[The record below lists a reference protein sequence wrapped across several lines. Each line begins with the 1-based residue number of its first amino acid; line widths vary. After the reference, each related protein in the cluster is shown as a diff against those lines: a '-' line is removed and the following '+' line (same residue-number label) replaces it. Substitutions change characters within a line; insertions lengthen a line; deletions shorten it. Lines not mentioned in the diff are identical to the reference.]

1 MCDLHVPEV
10 RHKDGGH
17 GLATVLVRLT
27 HCRAL
32 LLVQGFS
39 DVDEFVGTG
48 KCFALAVCDVFLLRV
63 LRLIQCNGINVSY
76 MHVQKRGILVLRTIF
91 NF

>member
-1 MCDLHVPEV
+1 MRDLHVPEV

-63 LRLIQCNGINVSY
+63 LRLIQCNVSY

>member
-1 MCDLHVPEV
+1 MRDLHIPKV
-10 RHKDGGH
+10 RHKDGGS

-39 DVDEFVGTG
+39 DVDKFVGAG
-48 KCFALAVCDVFLLRV
+48 ECFALAVCDVFLLRV
-63 LRLIQCNGINVSY
+63 LCLI
-76 MHVQKRGILVLRTIF
+76 
-91 NF
+91 